1 MQFDQPKYFPDFVLI
16 SSLNGYFSWMN
27 INAIELNFR
36 WNCTSFILLNVST
49 SVLPFCRRCIWS
61 KSSGLKLGPWIR
73 WRSAGWA
80 CIPWVCSPRPWISS
94 RQWSCNKTVYSWY
107 RSDLKGRQTDRL
119 AYLGNNQS
127 SNVFFI
133 SMMAG
138 SNISLG
144 SENHIPPSPPGQ
156 LQDKTGRNR

>member
-36 WNCTSFILLNVST
+36 WNCPSLLWLNVGT

-73 WRSAGWA
+73 WQSAGWA
-80 CIPWVCSPRPWISS
+80 CIPWVCCPRPWISS
-94 RQWSCNKTVYSWY
+94 RQWSWNKTVYSRYVEKWT
-107 RSDLKGRQTDRL
+107 KTQTDRL
-119 AYLGNNQS
+119 AYLGNNQE
-127 SNVFFI
+127 
-133 SMMAG
+133 
-138 SNISLG
+138 SLVCFSFQWWLG
-144 SENHIPPSPPGQ
+144 ATFLRFLKPHPTITTRTITGQ
-156 LQDKTGRNR
+156 DRTK